1 MRDIILVG
9 IVLVAS
15 LVAIRRPVFGI
26 LAFLVFG
33 IINPQG
39 MVYGSGRFLPL
50 AMITAIGTLLGYLLC
65 SEPKWFPRHREMV
78 LLLALWATFAIST
91 PLAVY
96 PSLAYDHLVLTS
108 KILFMTFMTMLIIN
122 SERRLQLLMKT
133 IALSLGV
140 LGFKAGLFAIATG
153 GSQMVYGPEMGFL
166 SANNSIGLALA
177 MNVPL
182 LVYVLNREQNKYL
195 QWFIR
200 GMIVLSYPAVVCT
213 FSRGAWIGLAAA
225 TALLVLKG
233 KRKVMMV
240 TVLSLVALLAVPYL
254 PERVSNRYDDL
265 RNYQEENSAQSRLWN
280 WEFCQ
285 RVGLANPLHG
295 GGFDFYSLESY
306 ARFYPEFL
314 ERWPGKVWSC
324 HSSWLTILGE
334 HGIPAFLLWIA
345 LLISCLLSLR
355 RLGAYGRAH
364 PDQEWVGPFVNTT
377 QIALLT
383 YMIVATFLDAAYF
396 DIFYELIAA
405 VVIAKALVRREAA
418 RAAAAARAAGL
429 QTQFGYL
436 RAG

>member
-1 MRDIILVG
+1 
-9 IVLVAS
+9 
-15 LVAIRRPVFGI
+15 
-26 LAFLVFG
+26 
-33 IINPQG
+33 
-39 MVYGSGRFLPL
+39 
-50 AMITAIGTLLGYLLC
+50 
-65 SEPKWFPRHREMV
+65 
-78 LLLALWATFAIST
+78 
-91 PLAVY
+91 
-96 PSLAYDHLVLTS
+96 
-108 KILFMTFMTMLIIN
+108 
-122 SERRLQLLMKT
+122 
-133 IALSLGV
+133 
-140 LGFKAGLFAIATG
+140 
-153 GSQMVYGPEMGFL
+153 
-166 SANNSIGLALA
+166 
-177 MNVPL
+177 
-182 LVYVLNREQNKYL
+182 
-195 QWFIR
+195 
-200 GMIVLSYPAVVCT
+200 
-213 FSRGAWIGLAAA
+213 
-225 TALLVLKG
+225 
-233 KRKVMMV
+233 MV

-254 PERVSNRYDDL
+254 PDRVNNRYDDL

-364 PDQEWVGPFVNTT
+364 PDQEWVGPFVSAT

-429 QTQFGYL
+429 QTQLGYL